1 MRHAAARTT
10 RQQPTSRAAQIAL
23 GTITY
28 AIAGM
33 STCLITL
40 GAAITVWGL
49 WQWLGV
55 N

>member
-1 MRHAAARTT
+1 MRHAAARPAG
-10 RQQPTSRAAQIAL
+10 RQPLSRAAQIAL
-23 GTITY
+23 GAAIY
-28 AIAGM
+28 AITGM